1 MLQYQTLTERIIG
14 LAIEVHRGT
23 GPGLLES
30 VYADFLCDELE
41 AAGIPFEREAAI
53 PVVYKGSRRDK
64 GFRADLLVDNA
75 VIVEVKAVAAL
86 TAIHDA
92 QLLTYLR
99 MSGIRVGL
107 LFNFNALRLID
118 GLRRRVV

>member
-1 MLQYQTLTERIIG
+1 MLQHQTLTERIIG

-30 VYADFLCDELE
+30 VSADFLCDELE
-41 AAGIPFEREAAI
+41 AAGVPVQREAAI
-53 PVVYKGSRRDK
+53 PVAYKGSRRDK